1 MSFFSAS
8 KAAID
13 IMPTPEPIATPV
25 PVNAQRERIES
36 DAYIAV
42 EELIFFS
49 ITLVSFFFLCVI
61 NERETRERERERED
75 EKNSFVSTENF
86 RGIYNS
92 L

>member
-49 ITLVSFFFLCVI
+49 ITLVSFFFCVLLMR
-61 NERETRERERERED
+61 ERRERERERED

>member
-49 ITLVSFFFLCVI
+49 ITLVSFFFLWCVI
-61 NERETRERERERED
+61 NERETRERERMKRIHSSAPR
-75 EKNSFVSTENF
+75 KLS
-86 RGIYNS
+86 
-92 L
+92 